1 MSFPSN
7 SRIPRARLDAIV
19 RVDQA
24 LAVFRLAMCHPLR
37 PETLVM
43 FLDKNNY
50 GHELV
55 SVSGTTEP
63 FHVIDV
69 ASTMALCATGNDEL
83 SSLVLATVRPG
94 GGLLPGDDELWF
106 ETAHTVEESGLVL
119 IDWLVIGRGGAQSPR
134 EMLGIPSRWAAHL
147 DAQ

>member
-1 MSFPSN
+1 MSFLAN
-7 SRIPRARLDAIV
+7 GRVPRARLDPIV

-24 LAVFRLAMCHPLR
+24 LAVFRLAMCHPLS

-43 FLDKNNY
+43 FLDNNNC

-69 ASTMALCATGNDEL
+69 ASTMALCAAANEDM
-83 SSLVLATVRPG
+83 SALVLATIRPG
-94 GGLLPGDDELWF
+94 GGLLAGDDELWF
-106 ETAHTVEESGLVL
+106 EAADTVEESGLVL
-119 IDWLVIGRGGAQSPR
+119 IDWLIIGRGGVHSPR
-134 EMLGIPSRWAAHL
+134 DYLGIPSRWAA
-147 DAQ
+147 